1 MKRVL
6 TIQLYTI
13 NEFDEDTKNSIL
25 ERFIDEHCYDYFPDD
40 DWSEPILLEAR
51 DVYGLDIQEYDIYRG
66 YIKAELIDDP
76 KECIKAIR
84 ENSQS
89 KELLD
94 LADLYEK
101 ILTKYY
107 YEYGDNDDEDDEDR
121 DDANEEYE
129 AIKYNLQKD
138 LSKYYLKE
146 LDKEYYYYFSKEH
159 VNDYLEA
166 NEIYFTKDGTMIP
179 FRYIMKGEV
188 IYKDE

>member
-40 DWSEPILLEAR
+40 WSEPILLEAR
-51 DVYGLDIQEYDIYRG
+51 DVYGLDIQKYDIYRG

-76 KECIKAIR
+76 EECIKAIR

-107 YEYGDNDDEDDEDR
+107 YEYGDSDDEDEEGR

-129 AIKYNLQKD
+129 AIRDNLQRD
-138 LSKYYLKE
+138 LSKYFLKE
-146 LDKEYYYYFSKEH
+146 LEKEYYYYFSKEY
-159 VNDYLEA
+159 VYNFLES
-166 NEIYFTKDGTMIP
+166 NETYFTKDGTMIP
-179 FRYIMKGEV
+179 YSYVVKGEV
-188 IYKDE
+188 TCKDE